1 MYDRIRRRIQEHI
14 RQGAYILTDHVR
26 DEMDEDDFTLYDL
39 EQGIFSGTI
48 VERQRDRVMQEAK
61 YRIHGTATDDR
72 EMEIIAKFSFTDRLV
87 IITVY
92 EL

>member
-1 MYDRIRRRIQEHI
+1 MHDRILARIQSHI
-14 RQGAYILTDHVR
+14 QQGEYILTDHVR

-39 EQGIFSGTI
+39 EQGILLGTI
-48 VERQRDRVMQEAK
+48 VERQRDLVTREAK
-61 YRIHGTATDDR
+61 YRIRGTATDDR
-72 EMEIIAKFSFTDRLV
+72 EMEIIAKFSFNRRLV